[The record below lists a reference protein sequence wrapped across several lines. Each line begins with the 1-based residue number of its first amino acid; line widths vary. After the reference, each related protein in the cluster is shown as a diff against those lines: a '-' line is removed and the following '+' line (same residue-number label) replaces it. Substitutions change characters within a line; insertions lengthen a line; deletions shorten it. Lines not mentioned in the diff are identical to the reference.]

1 MISDYRI
8 LPPVPLMCGGDR
20 GLAIVAWLRLQ
31 LMPLSCAGARGTCTG
46 AAPSG
51 ARSPRSAL
59 WCTETMTVTL

>member
-8 LPPVPLMCGGDR
+8 LPPVPLGGDR

-31 LMPLSCAGARGTCTG
+31 LMPPSCSAARGTCAG
-46 AAPSG
+46 AGARG